1 MQEAAAAARR
11 RAAAATRPAPGRQ
24 AGGSSTAAAGGG
36 SLPGA
41 PLWMEGVEE
50 WCEQQERVV
59 LFNNGEFVKAPPDGA
74 MPPSPRPA
82 TALVA
87 A

>member
-1 MQEAAAAARR
+1 MA
-11 RAAAATRPAPGRQ
+11 
-24 AGGSSTAAAGGG
+24 
-36 SLPGA
+36 GA
-41 PLWMEGVEE
+41 PVGAEGVEE

-59 LFNNGEFVKAPPDGA
+59 LFNNGEYVKPPPDGC
-74 MPPSPRPA
+74 MPPSARPA

>member
-11 RAAAATRPAPGRQ
+11 RAATAGRPAAGRS
-24 AGGSSTAAAGGG
+24 AAAAAGEG
-36 SLPGA
+36 SMAGA
-41 PLWMEGVEE
+41 PVGAEGVEE

-59 LFNNGEFVKAPPDGA
+59 LFNNGEYVKPPPDGC
-74 MPPSPRPA
+74 MPPSARPA

>member
-1 MQEAAAAARR
+1 M
-11 RAAAATRPAPGRQ
+11 
-24 AGGSSTAAAGGG
+24 
-36 SLPGA
+36 PGA
-41 PLWMEGVEE
+41 PLGVEGIEE

-59 LFNNGEFVKAPPDGA
+59 LFNNGEFVKPPPKCS
-74 MPPSPRPA
+74 MPPSARPA